1 MSIDPFK
8 LPGLIEKRVVINP
21 ADISS
26 SDDEGTSYALK
37 SGKEKQKALR
47 EKERLRNLRA
57 QAEGTKPSEPPA
69 PAAHAPS
76 ADVTEVEPPPSAS
89 SNSKRKAPARRG
101 GRGGGAAA
109 SSAAAAID
117 LSDED
122 LHDEDL
128 HDEAEQIKCKEAK
141 ALELSRKRASDFDL
155 DDDED
160 GSPTPAT
167 RGSGPSQRQ
176 RVGAAAGTAGAAGA
190 AGAARQALVWIK
202 VRSVDSDAE
211 HLISCPAEVSLA
223 DAGLAS
229 KAASKHGLD
238 ASRLHLMHCDEAM
251 CGRPTPG
258 AALDLS
264 KTARQLGLTGGEG
277 GTARV
282 WVEERAEVLMSLKLR
297 RGQGTAVE
305 LRVPPTMSFGEIKRR
320 WLQQHGGGLSPQQ
333 VRLEIDGDPLP
344 DEGTPRDANGEAL
357 EDGDLLDVVVQ

>member
-8 LPGLIEKRVVINP
+8 LPGMIEKRVVINW
-21 ADISS
+21 DDVSS

-57 QAEGTKPSEPPA
+57 QTEGAKLSEPPA
-69 PAAHAPS
+69 PAHAPS

-89 SNSKRKAPARRG
+89 SSSKRKAPARRG

-109 SSAAAAID
+109 SSAAAAIEV
-117 LSDED
+117 S
-122 LHDEDL
+122 DEDL

-141 ALELSRKRASDFDL
+141 ALELSRKRDFDL
-155 DDDED
+155 VDDED

-176 RVGAAAGTAGAAGA
+176 RVGGAGAG

-211 HLISCPAEVSLA
+211 HLISCPAEASLA

-251 CGRPTPG
+251 CGRPTRG

-264 KTARQLGLTGGEG
+264 KTARQLGLAGGEG

-297 RGQGTAVE
+297 RGQGAAVE
-305 LRVPPTMSFGEIKRR
+305 LRVPPAMSFGEIKRR

-333 VRLEIDGDPLP
+333 VRLELDGDPLP
-344 DEGTPRDANGEAL
+344 DEGTPRDANGETL
-357 EDGDLLDVVVQ
+357 EDGDLLDVVVE